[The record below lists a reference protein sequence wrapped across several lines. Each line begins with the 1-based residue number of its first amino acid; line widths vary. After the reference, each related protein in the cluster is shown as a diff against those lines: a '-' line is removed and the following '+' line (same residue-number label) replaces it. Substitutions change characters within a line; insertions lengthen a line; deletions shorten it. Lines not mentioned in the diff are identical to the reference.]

1 MANSQHPMVEL
12 VLHTAQMGG
21 SLVIVSEAGQTQARD
36 FLNAAVNT
44 LSGEVA
50 MVLRRAEDLLTR
62 KFETQAED
70 MVVFLSASGKLL
82 LDLDPVLAGQRV
94 LLGAECQRPSLDFVF
109 PEVNLIQWGLILSE
123 VAKALAAAGPV
134 AGFAGQEEAP
144 CLFLD
149 RDDVI
154 VHNVPYNKDPA
165 QVVLMD
171 GVVKLINAA
180 HARGYW
186 VGLVTNQS
194 GLGRGWISW
203 AEYRAVH
210 QQMLRLLAQQG
221 AWLDDCEWSAFID
234 EAGTVQGRLL
244 AGLRK
249 PRNGMFLKVH
259 QKLRVRM
266 SDSVMVGD
274 SASDLFAAY
283 AAGVRRLYLLKSG
296 KSDKEL
302 RKLAEFSEH
311 GGDFKYTFLE
321 NLAGVQL

>member
-1 MANSQHPMVEL
+1 MAQSQHPLVEL

-21 SLVIVSEAGQTQARD
+21 SLVIVTESGLTSARD
-36 FLNAAVNT
+36 FLNAAINT

-50 MVLRRAEDLLTR
+50 VVLRKAEDLLAR

-70 MVVFLSASGKLL
+70 LVVFLSSSERLFL
-82 LDLDPVLAGQRV
+82 ELDPVLAGQRV
-94 LLGAECQRPSLDFVF
+94 LLGAESESTSLDFVF
-109 PEVNLIQWGLILSE
+109 PDVTSNQWGLILTE
-123 VAKALAAAGPV
+123 VSKALSAAGPV
-134 AGFAGQEEAP
+134 EGFAEQGQAP

-171 GVVKLINAA
+171 GAAELINTA

-234 EAGTVQGRLL
+234 EAATVQGRLL

-259 QKLRVRM
+259 QKLRVKM

-283 AAGVRRLYLLKSG
+283 AAGIRRLYLLKSA
-296 KSDKEL
+296 KADKEVK
-302 RKLAEFSEH
+302 KLAEFSGH
-311 GGDFKYTFLE
+311 AGDFQYTVVE
-321 NLAGVQL
+321 KLAGVPL